1 MGSHMY
7 MQYLTSFTQQLAQQS
22 SGTILIVKQ
31 KQPKNIRNASLWIS
45 MIWKLSL
52 LPHSYPDKD
61 KLTKSS
67 KSKGGVPQSIKLYA
81 YMPTLPSWIIQE
93 SPGYNT
99 NLPVSC
105 TGHQISQIK
114 SSYELFCALIWN
126 LSHFLP
132 KFEFSLIYSLVP
144 RSFLNI

>member
-1 MGSHMY
+1 MPAY
-7 MQYLTSFTQQLAQQS
+7 NLKVNLETVSFA
-22 SGTILIVKQ
+22 VF
-31 KQPKNIRNASLWIS
+31 
-45 MIWKLSL
+45 
-52 LPHSYPDKD
+52 PHTPPNPQHRQIDP
-61 KLTKSS
+61 LC
-67 KSKGGVPQSIKLYA
+67 KSKGGVPQNIKLYA

-132 KFEFSLIYSLVP
+132 KFEFCFIYSSVP
-144 RSFLNI
+144 GSFLHIFHHLQRLFHHILQS